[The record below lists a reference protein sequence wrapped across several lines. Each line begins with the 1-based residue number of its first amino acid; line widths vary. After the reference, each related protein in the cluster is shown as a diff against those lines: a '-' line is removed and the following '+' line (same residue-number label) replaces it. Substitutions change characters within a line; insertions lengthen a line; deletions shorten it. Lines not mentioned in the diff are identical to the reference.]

1 MRSFEIFLH
10 PEAEISTPERRR
22 PGGAQQARS
31 LLDVFVRG
39 ANVTARVADGQAMS
53 ALVDV
58 ATATLHLAS
67 KHAGKRIVHFHDEA
81 CELCLERDG
90 ARAFLSVYRTQPTP
104 EVYVYDRELPFAEI
118 TAGVRDSIARV
129 LDAEGPGS
137 GVVAKGGLANV
148 LRSELATLRMRFD
161 ELAEL
166 PAPSDLGERDSD
178 VETAHIEAPRD
189 LPVAFAAELQL
200 RARAQSSRE
209 AGLAEI
215 SDFHALLMPGKVS
228 VDLGGRSVALGTLH
242 PFLFCETLFTLS
254 FRLFEAWQRGRAAH
268 ERIDAGGL
276 VVGARTNGG
285 ALAVIFSTPAGT
297 STYPG
302 LSLVDFTEGVLAFGS
317 SLVRALLRRDRSQS
331 KNLRLSAFRRRLREL
346 RDALH
351 EVVPADLK
359 INGAPESY
367 RVYAEHCTPKKGT
380 ERRAGKPPARL
391 RYEAAWRAVVPGIDL
406 ASTFLC
412 GNRIVVGGTK
422 ETYCL
427 ERDSGQVVWHRPTV
441 RGASVVTPEGL
452 VRIAG
457 DGQLELHDWAS
468 GEVTLRAWSTPRAF
482 GPPTGVVVSGP
493 GLPRLL
499 VMTEGERHLV
509 AVDLRTGEARW
520 RYAWAAKNTRG
531 PAASTSS
538 SVVRLRRHGKLLYVT
553 SGDGALTAVDVVSGQ
568 IVWRVRDHLRFF
580 VAPTVVQNEAFALA
594 GGQAGKA
601 RVHSIDPY
609 SGESRWSA
617 ELSGQYPTTEG
628 KVLCGRDAVM
638 VLRRERSGL
647 HVEAFDRKTGERT
660 WQTGVVA
667 PTGSAWLVVDERLIG
682 NTPGGELVGI
692 STETGK
698 TVYRTRLG
706 RLIESDVPRRLEPV
720 LRSGALFVPHSDV
733 HVVRPE
739 DGAVIGGLGCKEVI
753 PDMLRVDERCSV
765 YVAEEI
771 GHLAAYE
778 ARAAVAGAVVER
790 RCRVRRLRAGSVK
803 LHTVAER
810 RVGRRRHPAHTRQ
823 VVQQAVK
830 DVHVA
835 GLGSRLR
842 RACKAHQRRSAKRR
856 VLNPRLR
863 PGRRI
868 GEPTGI
874 AVVDGA
880 RGRVQAV
887 EQAVLHVAA
896 RSEQQARGRHAVA
909 ATFVTPALG
918 ADQHVDVPFRGHD
931 LRQQVEADR

>member
-22 PGGAQQARS
+22 PGGAQHARS

-58 ATATLHLAS
+58 AAATLHLAT
-67 KHAGKRIVHFHDEA
+67 KAAGKRIVHFHDEA

-90 ARAFLSVYRTQPTP
+90 ARAFLSVYRTQPSP

-118 TAGVRDSIARV
+118 AAGVRDSIARV

-137 GVVAKGGLANV
+137 NVVAKSGLANV
-148 LRSELATLRMRFD
+148 LRAELVALRARFD
-161 ELAEL
+161 AIDVHVAQSDESPELEVA
-166 PAPSDLGERDSD
+166 
-178 VETAHIEAPRD
+178 TAYVEAPRD

-200 RARAQSSRE
+200 RMRQAATRE
-209 AGLAEI
+209 AGMAEV
-215 SDFHALLMPGKVS
+215 SDFHALLMPGQVS
-228 VDLGGRSVALGTLH
+228 VDLAGRSVALGTLH
-242 PFLFCETLFTLS
+242 PFLFCETLLTLS
-254 FRLFEAWQRGRAAH
+254 FRLFEAWQRGRSAH
-268 ERIDAGGL
+268 ERIDAGSGL
-276 VVGARTNGG
+276 LVGARASGG

-317 SLVRALLRRDRSQS
+317 SLVRVLLRRDRTQN

-351 EVVPADLK
+351 EVAPADLK
-359 INGAPESY
+359 INDAPESY
-367 RVYAEHCTPKKGT
+367 RVYAEHCTPKKGS
-380 ERRAGKPPARL
+380 ERRAPKAPARL
-391 RYEAAWRAVVPGIDL
+391 RYESSWRAVVPGIDL

-412 GNRIVVGGTK
+412 GSSLVVGGAK

-457 DGQLELHDWAS
+457 DGSLELHDWAS

-499 VMTEGERHLV
+499 VVTEGERHLV
-509 AVDLRTGEARW
+509 ALDLRTGEARW
-520 RYAWAAKNTRG
+520 RYAWAPKSARG
-531 PAASTSS
+531 SAASASS

-553 SGDGALTAVDVVSGQ
+553 SGDGALTAIDVVTGHM
-568 IVWRVRDHLRFF
+568 VWRTRDHLRFF

-609 SGESRWSA
+609 SGELRWSA

-628 KVLCGRDAVM
+628 GVLCGRDAVM
-638 VLRRERSGL
+638 VMRRERSGL
-647 HVEAFDRKTGERT
+647 HAEAFDRQTGARL

-667 PTGSAWLVVDERLIG
+667 PTGTAWLVVDERLVG
-682 NTPGGELVGI
+682 NTPGGELVGL

-706 RLIESDVPRRLEPV
+706 KLLETDVPRRLEPV
-720 LRSGALFVPHSDV
+720 LRSGALFVPHCDV

-739 DGAVIGGLGCKEVI
+739 DGTVIGGLGCKEVI
-753 PDMLRVDERCSV
+753 PDLLRVDERCSV
-765 YVAEEI
+765 FVAEES
-771 GHLAAYE
+771 GHIAAYE
-778 ARAAVAGAVVER
+778 ARA
-790 RCRVRRLRAGSVK
+790 RLSLV
-803 LHTVAER
+803 
-810 RVGRRRHPAHTRQ
+810 
-823 VVQQAVK
+823 
-830 DVHVA
+830 
-835 GLGSRLR
+835 S
-842 RACKAHQRRSAKRR
+842 
-856 VLNPRLR
+856 
-863 PGRRI
+863 
-868 GEPTGI
+868 
-874 AVVDGA
+874 
-880 RGRVQAV
+880 
-887 EQAVLHVAA
+887 
-896 RSEQQARGRHAVA
+896 
-909 ATFVTPALG
+909 
-918 ADQHVDVPFRGHD
+918 
-931 LRQQVEADR
+931 